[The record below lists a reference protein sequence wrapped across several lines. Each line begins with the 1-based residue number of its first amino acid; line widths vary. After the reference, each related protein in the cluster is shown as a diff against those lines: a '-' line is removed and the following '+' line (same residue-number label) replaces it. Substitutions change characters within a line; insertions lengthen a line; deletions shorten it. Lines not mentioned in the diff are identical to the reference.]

1 MMSTI
6 TQEIEQAIASLVA
19 ENKQPSIALIKARL
33 TTSLPIPVIIKA
45 LQAWQKNAK
54 VPHIEKQQRALTA
67 DQRIEQLEQQ
77 VLALS
82 TRLARL
88 EADR

>member
-6 TQEIEQAIASLVA
+6 TQEIEQVIASLVA
-19 ENKQPSIALIKARL
+19 ENKQPSTALIKARL
-33 TTSLPIPVIIKA
+33 TTPLPIPIIIKA

-54 VPHIEKQQRALTA
+54 VPHIEKQQQVLTTE
-67 DQRIEQLEQQ
+67 QRLEQLEQQ
-77 VLALS
+77 VLTLS

>member
-1 MMSTI
+1 MSTI

-19 ENKQPSIALIKARL
+19 GNKQPSIALIKARL
-33 TTSLPIPVIIKA
+33 TTPLPIPVIIKA

-54 VPHIEKQQRALTA
+54 VPHIEKQQRVLTA

>member
-1 MMSTI
+1 MSTI
-6 TQEIEQAIASLVA
+6 TQEIEQAIASLVSD
-19 ENKQPSIALIKARL
+19 NKQPSIALIKARL
-33 TTSLPIPVIIKA
+33 TTPLPIPVIIKA

-54 VPHIEKQQRALTA
+54 VPHIEKQQRVLTA

>member
-1 MMSTI
+1 MSTI
-6 TQEIEQAIASLVA
+6 TQEIEQVIKQLVT
-19 ENKQPSIALIKARL
+19 EKKQPSVALIKARL

-54 VPHIEKQQRALTA
+54 VPHIEKQHRVLTA
-67 DQRIEQLEQQ
+67 EQRIEQLEQQ

>member
-1 MMSTI
+1 MSTI
-6 TQEIEQAIASLVA
+6 TQEIEQTIASLVSD
-19 ENKQPSIALIKARL
+19 NKQPSIALIKARL
-33 TTSLPIPVIIKA
+33 TTPLPIPVIIKA

-54 VPHIEKQQRALTA
+54 VPHIEKQQRVLTA

-88 EADR
+88 EANG

>member
-1 MMSTI
+1 MSTI

>member
-1 MMSTI
+1 MSTI
-6 TQEIEQAIASLVA
+6 TQEIEQAIASLVSD
-19 ENKQPSIALIKARL
+19 NKQPSIALIKARL
-33 TTSLPIPVIIKA
+33 TTPLPIPVIIKA

-54 VPHIEKQQRALTA
+54 VPHIEKQQRVLTA

-88 EADR
+88 EANG

>member
-1 MMSTI
+1 MSTI
-6 TQEIEQAIASLVA
+6 TKEIEQAIKQLVI
-19 ENKQPSIALIKARL
+19 ENKQPSVALIKARL

-54 VPHIEKQQRALTA
+54 VPHIEKQQRVLTA
-67 DQRIEQLEQQ
+67 EQRIEQLEQQ

-88 EADR
+88 EAER

>member
-1 MMSTI
+1 MSTI
-6 TQEIEQAIASLVA
+6 TQEIEQVIASLVA
-19 ENKQPSIALIKARL
+19 EKKQPSTALIKARL
-33 TTSLPIPVIIKA
+33 TTPLPIPVIIKA

-54 VPHIEKQQRALTA
+54 VPYIEKQQLVLTSE
-67 DQRIEQLEQQ
+67 QRIEQLEQQ
-77 VLALS
+77 ILSLS

>member
-1 MMSTI
+1 MSTI

-19 ENKQPSIALIKARL
+19 DNKQPSIALIKARL
-33 TTSLPIPVIIKA
+33 TTPLPIPVIIKA

-54 VPHIEKQQRALTA
+54 VPHIEKQQRVLTA

-88 EADR
+88 EANG

>member
-1 MMSTI
+1 MSTI
-6 TQEIEQAIASLVA
+6 TQEIEQVIKRLVI
-19 ENKQPSIALIKARL
+19 ENKQPSVALIKARL

-54 VPHIEKQQRALTA
+54 VPNIEKQQRVLSSE
-67 DQRIEQLEQQ
+67 QRIEQLEQQ
-77 VLALS
+77 IIALS

-88 EADR
+88 EAER